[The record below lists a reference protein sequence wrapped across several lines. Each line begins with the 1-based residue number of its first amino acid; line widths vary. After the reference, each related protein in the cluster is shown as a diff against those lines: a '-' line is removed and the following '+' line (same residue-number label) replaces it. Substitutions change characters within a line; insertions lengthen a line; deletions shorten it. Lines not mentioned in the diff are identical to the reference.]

1 MDEVEVNIFDEEE
14 VHTNCTV
21 VIWRNSVTGD
31 ESFGWFIERGKND
44 DRRISEAVETE
55 TE

>member
-1 MDEVEVNIFDEEE
+1 MKVNIYDELKT
-14 VHTNCTV
+14 VKNCTV
-21 VIWRNSVTGD
+21 QILRNSVTGD

-44 DRRISEAVETE
+44 DRRISEAYETE